1 MRGKI
6 IRSECINRRAGE
18 GGVKASK
25 PFTGL
30 SPLLCEPC
38 ASLCIFNLS
47 RIMMKFQNVAR
58 SSSVPTPWSR
68 YSGNASSVGVRR
80 LSGLR
85 RGEALAH
92 VQTHK

>member
-1 MRGKI
+1 MEISGRPIRLMRALVESGMSDLI
-6 IRSECINRRAGE
+6 PS
-18 GGVKASK
+18 VSTY
-25 PFTGL
+25 PL
-30 SPLLCEPC
+30 SGAAHWWQIELG
-38 ASLCIFNLS
+38 

>member
-1 MRGKI
+1 MGK
-6 IRSECINRRAGE
+6 SEEA
-18 GGVKASK
+18 
-25 PFTGL
+25 FTGL

-68 YSGNASSVGVRR
+68 YSGNATSVGERR

-85 RGEALAH
+85 RRSSGSCSNS
-92 VQTHK
+92 